1 MMTTGKENRPDQKV
15 AIERLLEDEQVLVHV
30 NPNADGVT
38 IPNHLRDSRT
48 VTLRLSRY
56 FKGELFTDDE
66 KVTAELLFGSSY
78 FTCILPWSSIWGA
91 SSMREEE
98 YLWPE
103 AAPEDILEL
112 ALSQQNRQPTTKSV
126 PSAEQA
132 QGRKTNPARATGSH
146 LRRVK

>member
-1 MMTTGKENRPDQKV
+1 MMTTGKENRPDQK
-15 AIERLLEDEQVLVHV
+15 ATIERLLEDEQVLVHV
-30 NPNADGVT
+30 NPNAAGVM

-56 FKGELFTDDE
+56 FKGDLFTDDE
-66 KVTAELLFGSSY
+66 KVTAELLFGSAY
-78 FTCILPWSSIWGA
+78 YTCVLPWSSMWGA

-112 ALSQQNRQPTTKSV
+112 ALSQQQKQPTSRPL
-126 PSAEQA
+126 PSAEPTPGKA
-132 QGRKTNPARATGSH
+132 GKPRASGSH